1 MRAVVEKR
9 SRGGDPDNLCN
20 SKRSV
25 LPVIERLGGK
35 QPTFVEG
42 DIRNEALITEILH
55 DHAIDTVIHFAGL
68 KAVGE
73 SVAKPLEYYDNN
85 VNGTLR
91 LVNAMRAAN
100 VKNFILV
107 PPRPSMAISHKFLTL
122 KASLPARR
130 KVRTAK
136 AS

>member
-1 MRAVVEKR
+1 M
-9 SRGGDPDNLCN
+9 
-20 SKRSV
+20 
-25 LPVIERLGGK
+25 
-35 QPTFVEG
+35 EG

-100 VKNFILV
+100 VKTSFSA
-107 PPRPSMAISHKFLTL
+107 PPRPSMAISRKFLTL
-122 KASLPARR
+122 KASPPARH